1 MNSWEKFYIKGEKA
15 SDVTLAS
22 YCMELAR
29 SSSRSFAIV
38 FFSLVIRSLSDWVS
52 ETLFCK
58 KTIF

>member
-1 MNSWEKFYIKGEKA
+1 MNSSEKFYIKGEKA

-38 FFSLVIRSLSDWVS
+38 FFSLVIRSLSD
-52 ETLFCK
+52 
-58 KTIF
+58 